1 VRRMVNRTPLS
12 RFSSP
17 SALARHVA
25 RLIRCVAIAP
35 ALPLRRLT
43 AVAAS
48 SFALMLRSI
57 MHPRTAARPGL
68 SMRLYALA
76 EMARP
81 TLRGSTP
88 RVLAGTPRRSRRASA
103 AFSDRAAP
111 VRAGHAPAATFRA
124 GVPLPS
130 GDGSRGLVGSP
141 FGGEAFLGFRP
152 VIVAGARLAVC
163 HACDG
168 VAFDAFAPDGAR
180 GVSEDALRR
189 FAPAGGRGRVVH
201 SPGPTCRLPIHRSQ
215 WFGCATG
222 RPG

>member
-1 VRRMVNRTPLS
+1 
-12 RFSSP
+12 
-17 SALARHVA
+17 VA

-88 RVLAGTPRRSRRASA
+88 RVLAGTLRCSLRVRLHRSRIARA
-103 AFSDRAAP
+103 
-111 VRAGHAPAATFRA
+111 VGHAPA
-124 GVPLPS
+124 L
-130 GDGSRGLVGSP
+130 P
-141 FGGEAFLGFRP
+141 FGRRSATRGTGHVAWSGPFRRREAFLGFRP
-152 VIVAGARLAVC
+152 VSPV
-163 HACDG
+163 
-168 VAFDAFAPDGAR
+168 
-180 GVSEDALRR
+180 RR
-189 FAPAGGRGRVVH
+189 
-201 SPGPTCRLPIHRSQ
+201 
-215 WFGCATG
+215 
-222 RPG
+222 